1 MAARSIALTWEV
13 PTFTVGCEVWQG
25 EDITLTFTRAA
36 ATTISGWTIVGY
48 LRKYHDDSDP
58 TLTISASIVSN
69 TSGIFTLALTAAQ
82 TAALALQGYT
92 MEIWRTDSG
101 SVTLMS
107 TLLLSMLEG
116 TQA

>member
-1 MAARSIALTWEV
+1 MSARSIALTWEV
-13 PTFTVGCEVWQG
+13 PSFPCSCEVYQG

-36 ATTISGWTIVGY
+36 ATTISGWTITGY
-48 LRKYHDDSDP
+48 LRKNHDDADP
-58 TLTISASIVSN
+58 TLTLSGTITSN

-92 MEIWRTDSG
+92 MEVWRTDSG

-116 TQA
+116 TQT